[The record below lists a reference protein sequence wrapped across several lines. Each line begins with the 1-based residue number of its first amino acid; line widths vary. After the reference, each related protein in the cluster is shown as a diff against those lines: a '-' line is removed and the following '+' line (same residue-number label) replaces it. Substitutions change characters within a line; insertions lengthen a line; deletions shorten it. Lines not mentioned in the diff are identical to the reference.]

1 MRALLQNTALIYGAV
16 AWLCAQIIK
25 LLLLYGREH
34 RVDLRE
40 LFSTGGMPSSHS
52 AFVCAI
58 AMAIGL
64 SEGIGSSLFALAAGV
79 AVVVM
84 VDAAGVRR
92 AAGNHAIKLN
102 HIIDELFQGHP
113 MNDEKLREL
122 LGHTPT
128 QVFLGAVLGLACTWL
143 GMTWFWSGS

>member
-1 MRALLQNTALIYGAV
+1 MRDLLQNTALVYGLV
-16 AWLCAQIIK
+16 ASLCAQIIK

-40 LFSTGGMPSSHS
+40 LLSTGGMPSSHS

-64 SEGIGSSLFALAAGV
+64 REGIGSSLFALAAGV
-79 AVVVM
+79 AGVVM

-92 AAGNHAIKLN
+92 AAGHQAIKLN

-113 MNDEKLREL
+113 ISDEKLKEL

-128 QVFLGAVLGLACTWL
+128 QVFLGAVLGLLCTWF
-143 GMTWFWSGS
+143 GMTWIWSGP